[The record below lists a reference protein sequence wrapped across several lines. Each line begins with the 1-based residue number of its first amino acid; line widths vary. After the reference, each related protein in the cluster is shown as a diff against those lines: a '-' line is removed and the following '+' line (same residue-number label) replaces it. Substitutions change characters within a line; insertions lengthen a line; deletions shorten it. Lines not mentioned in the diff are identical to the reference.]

1 MIRNKVSKIKK
12 YEKKDN
18 CNNTTN
24 KNIDIT
30 IVQRDKK

>member
-1 MIRNKVSKIKK
+1 MR
-12 YEKKDN
+12 KKDN